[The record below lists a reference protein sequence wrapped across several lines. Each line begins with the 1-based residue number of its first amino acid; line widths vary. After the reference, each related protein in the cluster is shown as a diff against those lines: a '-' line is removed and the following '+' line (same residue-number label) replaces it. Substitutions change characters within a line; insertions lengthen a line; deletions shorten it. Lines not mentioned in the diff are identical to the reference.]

1 MRNTLHQP
9 TTAQFHAVL
18 MTLLFLGMATMLTL
32 LLARP
37 VHGF

>member
-1 MRNTLHQP
+1 MRNILHNP
-9 TTAQFHAVL
+9 TTAQNHTVL
-18 MTLLFLGMATMLTL
+18 MTLLYLAMATVLTL

>member
-1 MRNTLHQP
+1 MRNTLHHP
-9 TTAQFHAVL
+9 TTAQYHTVL
-18 MTLLFLGMATMLTL
+18 MTLLYLALAMVLTL